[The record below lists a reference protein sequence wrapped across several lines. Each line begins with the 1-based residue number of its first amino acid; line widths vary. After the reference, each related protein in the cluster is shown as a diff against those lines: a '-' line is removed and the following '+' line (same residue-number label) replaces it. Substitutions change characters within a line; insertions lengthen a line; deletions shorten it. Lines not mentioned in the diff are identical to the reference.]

1 MFQRSCAALRLA
13 LLLSGVASLFSAP
26 LQSRSQAAPPDNSG
40 HQVFQAN
47 ARIVVLDVVVTG
59 KNRRP
64 LTGLHKQDFVL
75 SEDGHPQAIAYF
87 EEHSGAQPLLA
98 AQVSQ
103 PELPPNVFTNIPRV
117 KPNDAVTVLVLDTL
131 NTPADDQAT
140 LHVQVLKYLKKL
152 QPGNRIAIFTL
163 GTQLRFVQGF
173 TDDPALLA
181 AAINNKKNGA
191 GTQSSP
197 LLQSST
203 EKGVDQELVGALAEV
218 HAVDASRAMQQFMDD
233 QSSNRSGARQ
243 RLTLT
248 ALQELARYL
257 AGYPGRKNVVWFSGA
272 FPVVIFPNP
281 DLSDALGAFSA
292 QRDDQ
297 NELRRTDALLAS
309 AQVAIYPVAA
319 EGVATGSQYSPSTDP
334 RLATR
339 SLSTGQ
345 QDDIQEGHANH
356 AAMDEIAK
364 ETGGMAFYNT
374 NSLTDA
380 LDRVAGHGSNFYTLT
395 YTSTN
400 PAADGRFRKIQVDLA
415 NAPGYEL
422 AYRRGYYADDARS
435 AQAAAARPAEPLS
448 AFLGAG
454 MPASTQI
461 PLTLRVVRG
470 STRRASG
477 PALATR
483 NQLPP
488 SPGQGGDNPKLKGAL
503 TRYMV
508 DLMIPASG
516 LRWDPTPNGRHHVSL
531 EAGLVVFNRAGIGV
545 NWMLRQIDLNPD
557 AEHYA
562 AAQTTGVN
570 LYLEIDSPGDGVSLR
585 GGIYDFNANLAGT
598 LEIPLSAVSNSTTAS
613 SR

>member
-1 MFQRSCAALRLA
+1 MFHRFRAALRLA
-13 LLLSGVASLFSAP
+13 LLLSGLASLISAP
-26 LQSRSQAAPPDNSG
+26 LQGQTASQAAPPDNNG
-40 HQVFQAN
+40 RQVFQAN

-75 SEDGHPQAIAYF
+75 SEDGHPQTITYF
-87 EEHSGAQPLLA
+87 EEHTGAQPLQA
-98 AQVSQ
+98 EQTSQ
-103 PELPPNVFTNIPRV
+103 PDLPPNVFTNAPRV
-117 KPNDAVTVLVLDTL
+117 KPSDAVTVLVLDTL

-140 LHVQVLKYLKKL
+140 LHVQVLRYLKKL

-191 GTQSSP
+191 RTQSSP

-218 HAVDASRAMQQFMDD
+218 HAIDASRAMQQFMAD
-233 QSSNRSGARQ
+233 QSSNRSGARL

-281 DLSDALGAFSA
+281 GLSDAFGA
-292 QRDDQ
+292 QRDDRD
-297 NELRRTDALLAS
+297 ELRKTDALLAS

-334 RLATR
+334 RLTTR
-339 SLSTGQ
+339 TQLSRGQ

-364 ETGGMAFYNT
+364 DTGGMAFYNT

-400 PAADGRFRKIQVDLA
+400 PAADGQFRKIQVDLA
-415 NAPGYEL
+415 NAPGYQL
-422 AYRRGYYADDARS
+422 AYRRGYYADDAKS
-435 AQAAAARPAEPLS
+435 TQSVKPAEPLS
-448 AFLGAG
+448 AFLGSG

-470 STRRASG
+470 STRHAAG

-483 NQLPP
+483 NQAPP
-488 SPGQGGDNPKLKGAL
+488 SPGQGGDNPRLKGAL
-503 TRYMV
+503 TRYKV
-508 DLMIPASG
+508 DLMIPGSG
-516 LRWDPTPNGRHHVSL
+516 LRWEPAPNGRHHVSL

-562 AAQTTGVN
+562 DAQTTGVN
-570 LYLEIDSPGDGVSLR
+570 LYLEIDSPSDGVSLR
-585 GGIYDFNANLAGT
+585 GGVYDFNANLAGT
-598 LEIPLSAVSNSTTAS
+598 LEIPLSAVSNPITTAS
-613 SR
+613 SK

>member
-1 MFQRSCAALRLA
+1 VLQRFCSALRL
-13 LLLSGVASLFSAP
+13 LLLLGGLANLLSASL
-26 LQSRSQAAPPDNSG
+26 QSQTALPDENG
-40 HQVFQAN
+40 GRVFKAN
-47 ARIVVLDVVVTG
+47 ARIVVLDVVVSG

-75 SEDGHPQAIAYF
+75 SEDGHPQTITYF
-87 EEHSGAQPLLA
+87 EEHTGAQPLPA
-98 AQVSQ
+98 SQ
-103 PELPPNVFTNIPRV
+103 ERPPDLRPNIFTNSPRV
-117 KPNDAVTVLVLDTL
+117 KPSDSVTVLVLDTL
-131 NTPADDQAT
+131 NTPTDDQAT
-140 LHVQVLKYLKKL
+140 LHVQVLKYLKKV

-181 AAINNKKNGA
+181 AAINNKNNGT

-197 LLQSST
+197 LLQSSA
-203 EKGVDQELVGALAEV
+203 ERGGDQELVGALMEI
-218 HAVDASRAMQQFMDD
+218 HAVDAARAMQQFIAD
-233 QSSNRSGARQ
+233 QSSNRSGARL

-248 ALQELARYL
+248 ALQQLARYL
-257 AGYPGRKNVVWFSGA
+257 AGYPGRKNVVWFSGG

-281 DLSDALGAFSA
+281 GLSDSFGA

-297 NELRRTDALLAS
+297 EEVRKTDALLAS

-334 RLATR
+334 RLTTR
-339 SLSTGQ
+339 SQVSRPQ
-345 QDDIQEGHANH
+345 QEDAQEAHADH
-356 AAMDEIAK
+356 AAMDEIARD
-364 ETGGMAFYNT
+364 TGGVAFYNT

-400 PAADGRFRKIQVDLA
+400 PSTDGQFRRIQVDLA
-415 NAPGYEL
+415 NAGGYQL
-422 AYRRGYYADDARS
+422 AYRRGYYADDAKS
-435 AQAAAARPAEPLS
+435 VQAAAAKPPAEPLS

-454 MPASTQI
+454 LPDSTQI

-470 STRRASG
+470 STRRAAG
-477 PALATR
+477 PALSTR
-483 NQLPP
+483 NQLPA

-508 DLMIPASG
+508 DLMIPASA
-516 LRWDPTPNGRHHVSL
+516 LRWDPAPNGRHRVAL
-531 EAGLVVFNRAGIGV
+531 EAGLVVFNREGIGV

-557 AEHYA
+557 AAHYA
-562 AAQTTGVN
+562 VAQTSGVN
-570 LYLEIDSPGDGVSLR
+570 LYLEIDSPDDAVSLR
-585 GGIYDFNANLAGT
+585 GGVYDLNANLAGT
-598 LEIPLSAVSNSTTAS
+598 LEIPLSTIVSPGPATS
-613 SR
+613 SK

>member
-1 MFQRSCAALRLA
+1 MFHRFRAALRLA
-13 LLLSGVASLFSAP
+13 LLLSGLASLISAP
-26 LQSRSQAAPPDNSG
+26 LQGQTASQAAPPDNNG
-40 HQVFQAN
+40 RQVFQAN

-75 SEDGHPQAIAYF
+75 SEDGHPQTITYF
-87 EEHSGAQPLLA
+87 EEHTGAQPLQA
-98 AQVSQ
+98 EQTSQ
-103 PELPPNVFTNIPRV
+103 PDLPPNVFTNAPRV
-117 KPNDAVTVLVLDTL
+117 KPSDAVTVLVLDTL

-140 LHVQVLKYLKKL
+140 LHVQVLRYLKKL

-191 GTQSSP
+191 RTQSSP

-218 HAVDASRAMQQFMDD
+218 HAIDASRAMQQFMAD
-233 QSSNRSGARQ
+233 QSSNRSGARL
-243 RLTLT
+243 RLTLA

-281 DLSDALGAFSA
+281 GLSDAFGA

-297 NELRRTDALLAS
+297 DELRKTDALLAS

-334 RLATR
+334 RLTTR
-339 SLSTGQ
+339 TQLSRGQ

-364 ETGGMAFYNT
+364 DTGGMAFYNT

-400 PAADGRFRKIQVDLA
+400 PAADGQFRKIQVDLA
-415 NAPGYEL
+415 NAPGYQL
-422 AYRRGYYADDARS
+422 AYRRGYYADDAKSTQS
-435 AQAAAARPAEPLS
+435 AKPAETS
-448 AFLGAG
+448 
-454 MPASTQI
+454 I
-461 PLTLRVVRG
+461 R
-470 STRRASG
+470 
-477 PALATR
+477 
-483 NQLPP
+483 
-488 SPGQGGDNPKLKGAL
+488 
-503 TRYMV
+503 
-508 DLMIPASG
+508 ISG
-516 LRWDPTPNGRHHVSL
+516 LRHARLDPDSSHPAGGAWKYPARRRPRPGHAQSSAPESRPGRRQSQAERRAHSL
-531 EAGLVVFNRAGIGV
+531 
-545 NWMLRQIDLNPD
+545 
-557 AEHYA
+557 
-562 AAQTTGVN
+562 
-570 LYLEIDSPGDGVSLR
+570 
-585 GGIYDFNANLAGT
+585 
-598 LEIPLSAVSNSTTAS
+598 
-613 SR
+613 

>member
-1 MFQRSCAALRLA
+1 MFHRFRAALRLA
-13 LLLSGVASLFSAP
+13 LLLSGLASLISAP
-26 LQSRSQAAPPDNSG
+26 LQGQTASQAAPPDNNG
-40 HQVFQAN
+40 RQVFQAN

-75 SEDGHPQAIAYF
+75 SEDGHPQTITYF
-87 EEHSGAQPLLA
+87 EEHTGAQPLQA
-98 AQVSQ
+98 EQTSQ
-103 PELPPNVFTNIPRV
+103 PDLPPNVFTNAPRV
-117 KPNDAVTVLVLDTL
+117 KPSDAVTVLVLDTL

-140 LHVQVLKYLKKL
+140 LHVQVLRYLKKL

-191 GTQSSP
+191 RTQSSP

-218 HAVDASRAMQQFMDD
+218 HAIDASRAMQQFMAD
-233 QSSNRSGARQ
+233 QSSNRSGARL

-281 DLSDALGAFSA
+281 GLSDAFGA
-292 QRDDQ
+292 QRDDRD
-297 NELRRTDALLAS
+297 ELRKTDALLAS

-334 RLATR
+334 RLTTR
-339 SLSTGQ
+339 TQLSRGQ

-364 ETGGMAFYNT
+364 DTGGMAFYNT

-400 PAADGRFRKIQVDLA
+400 PAADGQFRKIQVDLA
-415 NAPGYEL
+415 NAPGYQL
-422 AYRRGYYADDARS
+422 AYRRGYYADDAKS
-435 AQAAAARPAEPLS
+435 TQSVKPAEPLS
-448 AFLGAG
+448 AFLGSG

-470 STRRASG
+470 STRHAAG

-483 NQLPP
+483 NQAPP
-488 SPGQGGDNPKLKGAL
+488 SPGQGGDNPRLKGAL
-503 TRYMV
+503 TRYKV
-508 DLMIPASG
+508 DLMIPGSG
-516 LRWDPTPNGRHHVSL
+516 LRWEPAPNGRHHVSL

-557 AEHYA
+557 AEHYVD
-562 AAQTTGVN
+562 AQTTGVN
-570 LYLEIDSPGDGVSLR
+570 LYLEIDSPSDGVSLR
-585 GGIYDFNANLAGT
+585 GGVYDFNANLAGT
-598 LEIPLSAVSNSTTAS
+598 LEIPLSAVSNPITTAS
-613 SR
+613 SK